1 MDEIKSE
8 NQLDNKQLIIRV
20 ALLIIM
26 LLLVITGTS
35 LAAYT
40 WRYNGTTA
48 NRISTVDIS
57 MDYLESNSEIIN
69 ITNALPMYDEE
80 GIYQNDTFDFA
91 VTSKT
96 TRNTTINYTLT
107 IEKLTADTGYT
118 SLNDSDIKVYL
129 EDYEGN
135 VLVQPTLI
143 SALSNYV
150 LYTGSHAHSSSTE
163 SVQTKF
169 KLRAWID
176 ESKINAAKNWDTTT
190 QIQYKFKINVSGT
203 EA

>member
-8 NQLDNKQLIIRV
+8 SQLDNKKLIVRV

-26 LLLVITGTS
+26 LLLLIMGTS
-35 LAAYT
+35 LAVFT
-40 WRYNGTTA
+40 WQYNGTTA

-69 ITNALPMYDEE
+69 ITNALPMSDEE

-91 VTSKT
+91 VNSNT

-118 SLNDSDIKVYL
+118 LLNDSDIKVYL

-135 VLVQPTLI
+135 QLVAPTLI
-143 SALSNYV
+143 SSLTNYV
-150 LYTGSHAHSSSTE
+150 LYTGSHVHSSSAE
-163 SVQTKF
+163 SAQTKF

-176 ESKINAAKNWDTTT
+176 ESKTPAAQNWNTNT

>member
-8 NQLDNKQLIIRV
+8 SQLDNKKLIVRV

-26 LLLVITGTS
+26 LLLLIMGTS
-35 LAAYT
+35 LAVFT
-40 WRYNGTTA
+40 WQYNGTTA

-69 ITNALPMYDEE
+69 ITNALPMSDEE

-91 VTSKT
+91 VNSNT

-118 SLNDSDIKVYL
+118 QLNDSDIKVYL

-135 VLVQPTLI
+135 QLVAPTLI
-143 SALSNYV
+143 SSLTNYV
-150 LYTGSHAHSSSTE
+150 LYTGSHVHSSSAE
-163 SVQTKF
+163 SAQTKF

-176 ESKINAAKNWDTTT
+176 ESKTPAAQNWNTNT

>member
-8 NQLDNKQLIIRV
+8 SQLDNKKLIVRV

-26 LLLVITGTS
+26 LLLLIMGTS
-35 LAAYT
+35 LAVYT

-57 MDYLESNSEIIN
+57 MDYLESNNEIIN
-69 ITNALPMYDEE
+69 ITNALPMSDEE

-91 VTSKT
+91 VNSNT

-118 SLNDSDIKVYL
+118 LLNDSDIKVYL

-135 VLVQPTLI
+135 QLVAPTLI
-143 SALSNYV
+143 SSLTNYV
-150 LYTGSHAHSSSTE
+150 LYTGSHVHSSSAE
-163 SVQTKF
+163 SAQTKF

-176 ESKINAAKNWDTTT
+176 GSKTEAAQNWNTNT